1 MPFPAST
8 AVSKRRSHFGFG
20 SGRASL
26 EPAPFLLL
34 HKTLSSSMHF
44 ALAWSQPAN
53 QEQQGLGAW
62 ARTSSQIWG
71 QPASQPDATVCQGLC
86 FCVCVHAGAPTGTRR
101 LLAASPLHHRE
112 GGCQE
117 LEGFAPAKGGC
128 QEQLAAKSFAHGSD
142 TQRAL
147 RLQKGLCGCQGV
159 RGCQEV
165 D

>member
-1 MPFPAST
+1 MPMAASP
-8 AVSKRRSHFGFG
+8 SCCCR
-20 SGRASL
+20 
-26 EPAPFLLL
+26 LLL
-34 HKTLSSSMHF
+34 HEWSHRLFVHALCAGAKCHCASWSSAPGS
-44 ALAWSQPAN
+44 WSQPAN
-53 QEQQGLGAW
+53 RSSKGAW
-62 ARTSSQIWG
+62 ARTRSQRHG
-71 QPASQPDATVCQGLC
+71 ASQPASKPARRHSLPRALLL
-86 FCVCVHAGAPTGTRR
+86 CVCVHAGAPTGTRR